1 MGEGGSRSAGGHTA
15 LIRRFYELL
24 SRLDF
29 QRARHLITADYV
41 DHSANLRGLRGEE
54 ALAALFDLV
63 RRNFPGFHVTLDDM
77 ITEGDRVAVRW
88 TIRTMSR
95 AAPAV
100 AHLNGGITITGIS
113 IYRIEHGRIAE
124 RWTALSM

>member
-1 MGEGGSRSAGGHTA
+1 
-15 LIRRFYELL
+15 
-24 SRLDF
+24 LDF

-63 RRNFPGFHVTLDDM
+63 RR
-77 ITEGDRVAVRW
+77 